1 MFRMEPFSSPSTESA
16 GLANLSTIFSND
28 SAPASPSSS
37 KGSVPSSSSSSSQ
50 EKEVAAPSNELGEL
64 GKLGEVP
71 DSQSQEASQSE
82 EAPEQ
87 EAQEPNWLEVP
98 VTDDKGRRKVKV
110 DLNNKEQLTKTLS
123 MAYGFRKAVAE
134 RDNVSSK
141 LKEMEPKYTELKTSW
156 DTLENAYQSGGIE
169 GLVDLLGGKQGY
181 YSEWKRGE
189 LDKELRYQNAS
200 DSEKRELELREKLD
214 KLEKESSLR
223 EKRASEEAKR
233 AQTDR
238 EEAQLRNLESQI
250 TPSFNKHRFAGQL
263 GDAGKEARLDKAIW
277 DQALQNLEALPD
289 TTELTN
295 AIIEREFKQIATEF
309 RAIIGKQAQ
318 VQAKKAIE
326 NKKQAAQTQVA
337 AAATRSSARPSTI
350 ESSMHQ
356 NIRKGGIGGLTNA
369 LMDVL
374 RSK

>member
-1 MFRMEPFSSPSTESA
+1 MFSMEPFSSPSTESA
-16 GLANLSTIFSND
+16 GLANLSTLFSND
-28 SAPASPSSS
+28 SAPASSSS
-37 KGSVPSSSSSSSQ
+37 KSGTPSSPANSQ
-50 EKEVAAPSNELGEL
+50 NQEAAPSNELGEL

-71 DSQSQEASQSE
+71 DSQPQEASESA

-110 DLNNKEQLTKTLS
+110 DLNNTEQLKKTLS

-134 RDNVSSK
+134 RDSVSSK

-223 EKRASEEAKR
+223 EKRASEEAKK
-233 AQTDR
+233 AQTER

-250 TPSFNKHRFAGQL
+250 TPAFNKHRFAGQL
-263 GDAGKEARLDKAIW
+263 GDASKEARLDKAIW

-289 TTELTN
+289 TTELTS

-337 AAATRSSARPSTI
+337 AAATRSLKPSTI
-350 ESSMHQ
+350 ESSMQQ
-356 NIRKGGIGGLTNA
+356 NIKKGGIGGLTNA